1 MLFFHET
8 FLVYKSETFKNFK
21 EVKHITIMIIAI
33 IYIFLCY
40 VIFDQQ
46 LRITF
51 RKSSAPTPPEKI
63 HSPLTHKKF
72 KKCKSHLFAII
83 ENFSGPLAEGGK
95 DTDNDAILVII
106 MSLSWKNII
115 VVIIIMVWIYVGHR
129 WRG

>member
-1 MLFFHET
+1 
-8 FLVYKSETFKNFK
+8 
-21 EVKHITIMIIAI
+21 MIIAI

-51 RKSSAPTPPEKI
+51 RKSSA
-63 HSPLTHKKF
+63 LTHKKF

-95 DTDNDAILVII
+95 DNDNDAILVII